1 MSTTTTT
8 TAYKEKNE
16 NLKRIGREKVYEDSI
31 QNQKKKNKNTQKQ
44 TQADTRQKAH
54 THALRHL
61 TSNYTPIYE

>member
-31 QNQKKKNKNTQKQ
+31 QNQKKKQKHAK
-44 TQADTRQKAH
+44 ADTSRHKTESTH
-54 THALRHL
+54 TR
-61 TSNYTPIYE
+61 T

>member
-31 QNQKKKNKNTQKQ
+31 QNQKKKQKHAK
-44 TQADTRQKAH
+44 ADTRQKAH